1 MNKTASVSET
11 RQQLSVFLNWIKD
24 SQEDVVIQNRGTAE
38 AVLIPIADYELLQEA
53 RERQRRQQAVAELR
67 KIAQDIGARNSQLSQ
82 AEADDIA
89 NEVMAE
95 TIDNLRQQGKVNLQD

>member
-1 MNKTASVSET
+1 MYKTASVSET

-24 SQEDVVIQNRGTAE
+24 SQEDVVIQNRGAAE

-53 RERQRRQQAVAELR
+53 RERQRRQHAIAELR
-67 KIAQDIGARNSQLSQ
+67 KIAQDIGARNPQLSQ

-95 TIDNLRQQGKVNLQD
+95 TIDNLRQQGKVNFQD